1 MVNKQFEAYKLKR
14 EIMRSGTRYEFRRN
28 MLNKFG
34 EPIGEPMVVGRLSGL
49 YHEENGNIQI
59 TTGETT
65 RSRSKKVPMILC
77 LYDDAAS
84 LGRYNP
90 DVPIDGRGVMVGDNV
105 IINGKTFVVTGVVNI
120 SEWNIIA
127 DISLE
132 VVDNVVQNRPKSAQ
146 Q

>member
-1 MVNKQFEAYKLKR
+1 MINKEFEVYKVKR
-14 EIMRSGTRYEFRRN
+14 EIKRSGTNYEFRRN
-28 MLNKFG
+28 ILNKFG
-34 EPIGEPMVVGRLSGL
+34 EPIGEPMVIGRLFGL
-49 YHEENGNIQI
+49 YHEENGSIQI

-77 LYDDAAS
+77 LYGDAAS
-84 LGRYNP
+84 LGWCNP
-90 DVPIDGRGVMVGDNV
+90 DVPADGRGVMVGDNV

-132 VVDNVVQNRPKSAQ
+132 VIDNVVQNQPRPTE
-146 Q
+146 

>member
-14 EIMRSGTRYEFRRN
+14 EITRSGTKYEFRRN

-34 EPIGEPMVVGRLSGL
+34 EPTGEQMVVGRLSGL
-49 YHEENGNIQI
+49 YHEENGSIQI
-59 TTGETT
+59 ATGETT

-77 LYDDAAS
+77 LYGDAAS
-84 LGRYNP
+84 LGWCNP
-90 DVPIDGRGVMVGDNV
+90 DVPVNGRGVMVDDNV
-105 IINGKTFVVTGVVNI
+105 IINGKTFVVSGVVNI